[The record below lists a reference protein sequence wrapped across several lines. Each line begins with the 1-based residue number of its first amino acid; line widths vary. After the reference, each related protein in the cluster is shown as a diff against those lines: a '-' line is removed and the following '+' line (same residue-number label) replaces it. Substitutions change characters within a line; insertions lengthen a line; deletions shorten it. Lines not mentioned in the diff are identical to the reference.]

1 MRSAAALWSRTR
13 TGTTSVAAAPLPE
26 VCEAIL
32 LSEEEIR
39 SRVTELG
46 EALTRDYAG
55 RELRLVTVLRGGI
68 VFLADLV
75 RSIDLPLHIDF
86 MAVSPYAPGRG
97 GVVRVTKDLDENLE
111 GKAVVLVEDVVDT
124 GLTVNYVLRLL
135 RARNPGSL
143 EVCALLDKDVRRIA
157 DVPVGYLGFN
167 IPDHFVVGYGL
178 DLKGRYRNLP
188 YIATLREEALASR

>member
-1 MRSAAALWSRTR
+1 M
-13 TGTTSVAAAPLPE
+13 TGSVPAPPLPD
-26 VCEAIL
+26 VCDAVL
-32 LSEEEIR
+32 LSREQIGR
-39 SRVTELG
+39 RVGELG

-75 RSIDLPLHIDF
+75 RAIDLPLHVDF
-86 MAVSPYAPGRG
+86 MAVSPYAPGQG
-97 GVVRVTKDLDENLE
+97 GVVRVTKDLDEDIT
-111 GKAVVLVEDVVDT
+111 GTSVVLVEDVVDT

-135 RARNPGSL
+135 RARSPHSL

-157 DVPVGYLGFN
+157 DVPIAHLGFS

-188 YIATLREEALASR
+188 YIATLKEDVLHGG